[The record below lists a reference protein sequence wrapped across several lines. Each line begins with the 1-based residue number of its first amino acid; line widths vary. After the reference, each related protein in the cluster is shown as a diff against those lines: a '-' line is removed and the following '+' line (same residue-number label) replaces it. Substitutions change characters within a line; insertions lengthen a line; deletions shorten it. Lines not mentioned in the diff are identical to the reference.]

1 MPAGMHP
8 SMEGTMK
15 TRRAMQGY
23 LLLSPAMLLILV
35 LIAIPTVQTV
45 YYSFF
50 SYRTQTA
57 AAGIKFIGLGNYA
70 RTFKDSL
77 FWSSFSWTMLF
88 TVVTVLLQLVIGMAL
103 ALLMSKKI
111 PGQGIVRAVILVP
124 WAMPAIVAGIV
135 WSQIFAYNGLL
146 NNVLMTFGW
155 IKESV
160 AWLGTERS
168 AKIAVIIGDIWK
180 NTPYMS
186 LLLLSGLLTIDKE
199 YYEVA
204 TIDGASKWRQFW
216 EITVPLVKPTMMVT
230 ILFRII
236 GAMRVYDLIV
246 AMTNGGPG
254 GSTTTVSMYAV
265 NTFFTYGNIGYG
277 SAMSVLLLLASVI
290 ISLFFVNSLQ
300 SRLG

>member
-1 MPAGMHP
+1 MNKRRTVYGYVMLAPAAIII
-8 SMEGTMK
+8 T
-15 TRRAMQGY
+15 
-23 LLLSPAMLLILV
+23 L
-35 LIAIPTVQTV
+35 LIAIPTIQTIF
-45 YYSFF
+45 YSFF
-50 SYRTQTA
+50 DYRTQTA
-57 AAGIKFIGLGNYA
+57 ALGINFVGLKNYVKVFEDA
-70 RTFKDSL
+70 F
-77 FWSSFSWTMLF
+77 FWSTFAWTMLF
-88 TVVTVLLQLVIGMAL
+88 TFFSVALQLVIGMAL

-111 PGQGIVRAVILVP
+111 PGQGVIRAVILIP

-135 WSQIFAYNGLL
+135 WSQIFAYNGLV
-146 NNVLMTFGW
+146 NNVLKTIGLMN
-155 IKESV
+155 ESFP
-160 AWLGTERS
+160 WLGQEMT
-168 AKIAVIIGDIWK
+168 AKFAVIFADIWK

-204 TIDGASKWRQFW
+204 TIDGAGKIRQFVS
-216 EITVPLVKPTMMVT
+216 ITIPLIKPTMMVT

-246 AMTNGGPG
+246 AMSNGGPG

-277 SAMSVLLLLASVI
+277 SAMSVVLLLASVL
-290 ISLFFVNSLQ
+290 ISLFFVDSLQ